1 VTDHQKIVQE
11 IIPAKLK
18 EIEARENIRVIHCV
32 ESGSRAWGF
41 ASPDSDYDVR
51 FIYVRPIEY
60 YLRLDKTRDVIEWQL
75 DDTLDI
81 NGWDLQKAL
90 RLLHSSNPTLFEWNN
105 SPIVY
110 KTTPEWAE
118 ISAIIGH
125 FFQKKAGLYHYL
137 STAKKNY
144 REYLKGDM
152 VKPKKYFY
160 VLRPILAC
168 RWILEKQT
176 PPPMLFS
183 ELADACLD
191 EDLVPAVSDLLRLKM
206 ETPEMGL
213 GPRIDVI
220 NDYLDASIDEVD
232 QLIQTLPGDERIT
245 WDELNHIFMD
255 ILGGGKIKWQ
265 I

>member
-1 VTDHQKIVQE
+1 MTDHQKIVQE
-11 IIPAKLK
+11 IIPAKLR
-18 EIEARENIRVIHCV
+18 EMEARENIRVIHCI

-51 FIYVRPIEY
+51 FIYVRPIDY

-90 RLLHSSNPTLFEWNN
+90 RLLHNSNPTLFEWNN

-118 ISAIIGH
+118 ISAIIGR
-125 FFQKKAGLYHYL
+125 FFQKKAGLHHYL
-137 STAKKNY
+137 STAKTNY

-152 VKPKKYFY
+152 VKLKKYFY

-191 EDLVPAVSDLLRLKM
+191 KALVRPVADLLRLKM

-220 NDYLDASIDEVD
+220 NDYLDASIEEVD
-232 QLIQTLPGDERIT
+232 QLIGMLPSDESVT
-245 WDELNHIFMD
+245 WDELNRLFLKTIGLN
-255 ILGGGKIKWQ
+255 I
-265 I
+265 

>member
-1 VTDHQKIVQE
+1 MTDHERIVQE
-11 IIPAKLK
+11 IIPGKLK
-18 EIEARENIRVIHCV
+18 EIEQLENIRVIHCI

-51 FIYVRPIEY
+51 FIYVRPPEF

-90 RLLHSSNPTLFEWNN
+90 RLLYSSNPTLFEWNS

-118 ISAIIGH
+118 ISAIIDQ

-137 STAKKNY
+137 STARKNY
-144 REYLKGDM
+144 REYLKGDT
-152 VKPKKYFY
+152 VRLKKYFY

-183 ELADACLD
+183 KLAEACLD
-191 EDLVPAVSDLLRLKM
+191 EALVPAVNKLLKLKM
-206 ETPEMGL
+206 ETPEIGT

-220 NDYLDASIDEVD
+220 NDYLDASIEEVD
-232 QLIQTLPGDERIT
+232 QLIQTLPRDEHVT
-245 WDELNHIFMD
+245 WDELNRLF
-255 ILGGGKIKWQ
+255 LKIVGLNP
-265 I
+265 

>member
-1 VTDHQKIVQE
+1 MRISGLSIVSSLAVVHGVCL
-11 IIPAKLK
+11 PVPSVGCSFFFFL
-18 EIEARENIRVIHCV
+18 
-32 ESGSRAWGF
+32 
-41 ASPDSDYDVR
+41 P
-51 FIYVRPIEY
+51 PLEY

-255 ILGGGKIKWQ
+255 ILGGKIKWQ

>member
-1 VTDHQKIVQE
+1 MTDHQKIVQE
-11 IIPAKLK
+11 IIPAKLQ
-18 EIEARENIRVIHCV
+18 EMEARENIRVIHCI

-51 FIYVRPIEY
+51 FIYVRPIDY

-90 RLLHSSNPTLFEWNN
+90 RLLHNSNPTLFEWNN

-118 ISAIIGH
+118 ISAIIGR
-125 FFQKKAGLYHYL
+125 FFQKKAGLHHYL
-137 STAKKNY
+137 STAKTNY

-152 VKPKKYFY
+152 VRLKKYFY

-191 EDLVPAVSDLLRLKM
+191 EALVNPVTDLLRLKM

-220 NDYLDASIDEVD
+220 NDYLDASIEEVD
-232 QLIQTLPGDERIT
+232 QLIRLLPSDESVT
-245 WDELNHIFMD
+245 WDELNRLFLKTIGLN
-255 ILGGGKIKWQ
+255 I
-265 I
+265 

>member
-1 VTDHQKIVQE
+1 MTDHQKIVQE

-255 ILGGGKIKWQ
+255 ILWGG
-265 I
+265 

>member
-1 VTDHQKIVQE
+1 MTDHQKIVQE

-75 DDTLDI
+75 DETLDI

-152 VKPKKYFY
+152 VKLKKYFY

-183 ELADACLD
+183 ALADVCLD
-191 EDLVPAVSDLLRLKM
+191 EALVPAVTDLLRLKM
-206 ETPEMGL
+206 ETPEIGL
-213 GPRIDVI
+213 GPRIDII
-220 NDYLDASIDEVD
+220 NDYLDASIEEVD
-232 QLIQTLPGDERIT
+232 RLIQAIPGDEKVT
-245 WDELNHIFMD
+245 WDELNRLFLEAVGIE
-255 ILGGGKIKWQ
+255 G
-265 I
+265 

>member
-1 VTDHQKIVQE
+1 MIDRQTIMQG
-11 IIPAKLK
+11 IIPAKLR
-18 EIEARENIRVIHCV
+18 EIEERENVRVLHCV

-51 FIYVRPIEY
+51 FIYARPPEY

-75 DDTLDI
+75 DETLDI
-81 NGWDLQKAL
+81 NGWDIQKAL

-110 KTTPEWAE
+110 RTTPEWAKV
-118 ISAIIGH
+118 SAVIEH
-125 FFQKKAGLYHYL
+125 FFQQKAGLFHYL

-152 VKPKKYFY
+152 VQPKKYFY

-168 RWILEKQT
+168 RWILEKQA

-183 ELADACLD
+183 ELADTCL
-191 EDLVPAVSDLLRLKM
+191 EDYMVPAVKELLRVKM
-206 ETPEMGL
+206 ETPEIGL
-213 GPRIDVI
+213 APRVDVI
-220 NDYLDASIDEVD
+220 NDYLDVSIEEIG
-232 QLIQTLPGDERIT
+232 QIIQALPNDVRVT
-245 WDELNHIFMD
+245 WDELNQLFLEMVG
-255 ILGGGKIKWQ
+255 LNRAVEF
-265 I
+265 

>member
-1 VTDHQKIVQE
+1 MTKHETIVEQ

-18 EIEARENIRVIHCV
+18 EIEQRENVRILHCI

-51 FIYVRPIEY
+51 FVYVRPAEY

-90 RLLHSSNPTLFEWNN
+90 RLLHTSNPTLFEWNN

-118 ISAIIGH
+118 ISEVIGH
-125 FFQKKAGLYHYL
+125 YFQKKAGLYHYL

-144 REYLKGDM
+144 REYLKADM
-152 VKPKKYFY
+152 VRLKKYFY

-191 EDLVPAVSDLLRLKM
+191 EALVPAVNSLLRLKM
-206 ETPEMGL
+206 ETPEIGL

-220 NDYLDASIDEVD
+220 NEYLDASIAEIE
-232 QLIQTLPGDERIT
+232 QWIQSLSGDEKAS
-245 WDELNHIFMD
+245 WEELNALF
-255 ILGGGKIKWQ
+255 LKTVG
-265 I
+265 

>member
-1 VTDHQKIVQE
+1 MTDHQKIVQE

-51 FIYVRPIEY
+51 FIYVRPLEY

-75 DDTLDI
+75 DETLDI

-152 VKPKKYFY
+152 VKLKKYFY

-183 ELADACLD
+183 ALADVCLD
-191 EDLVPAVSDLLRLKM
+191 EALVPAVTDLLRLKM
-206 ETPEMGL
+206 ETPEIGL
-213 GPRIDVI
+213 GPRIDII
-220 NDYLDASIDEVD
+220 NDYLDASIEEVD
-232 QLIQTLPGDERIT
+232 RLIQAIPGDEKVT
-245 WDELNHIFMD
+245 WDELNRLFLEAVGIE
-255 ILGGGKIKWQ
+255 G
-265 I
+265 

>member
-1 VTDHQKIVQE
+1 MYHQRIVQD

-18 EIEARENIRVIHCV
+18 EIEARENVRIIHCV

-51 FIYVRPIEY
+51 FIYVRPVEC
-60 YLRLDKTRDVIEWQL
+60 YLQLNKTRDVIEWQL

-90 RLLHSSNPTLFEWNN
+90 RLLHNSNPTLFEWNN

-110 KTTPEWAE
+110 KTTPEWSE
-118 ISAIIGH
+118 ISAVIGH
-125 FFQKKAGLYHYL
+125 FFQKKSGLYHYL

-152 VKPKKYFY
+152 VKLKKYFY

-183 ELADACLD
+183 ELVDACLD
-191 EDLVPAVSDLLRLKM
+191 KSMVPAVNNLLKM
-206 ETPEMGL
+206 KTETPEIGL
-213 GPRIDVI
+213 GPRIEII
-220 NDYLDASIDEVD
+220 NDYLDASIEEVD
-232 QLIQTLPGDERIT
+232 KHIQILPNDEKVT
-245 WDELNHIFMD
+245 WDELNKLF
-255 ILGGGKIKWQ
+255 IKTVRADN
-265 I
+265 

>member
-1 VTDHQKIVQE
+1 MTDHQIIMQD

-18 EIEARENIRVIHCV
+18 EIEARENIRIIHCV

-51 FIYVRPIEY
+51 FIYVRPLEY

-75 DDTLDI
+75 DETLDI
-81 NGWDLQKAL
+81 NGWDIQKAL

-110 KTTPEWAE
+110 KTTSEWSE
-118 ISAIIGH
+118 ISAVIDH

-152 VKPKKYFY
+152 VKLKKYFY

-191 EDLVPAVSDLLRLKM
+191 HALAPAVNDLLRLKM
-206 ETPEMGL
+206 ETPEFGL
-213 GPRIDVI
+213 GPHIGII
-220 NDYLDASIDEVD
+220 NDYLDASIEEVD
-232 QLIQTLPGDERIT
+232 QLIQTLPNDEKIT
-245 WDELNHIFMD
+245 WDELNYLF
-255 ILGGGKIKWQ
+255 LKTVALEG
-265 I
+265 

>member
-1 VTDHQKIVQE
+1 MTDHLRITQE
-11 IIPAKLK
+11 IIPAKLR
-18 EIEARENIRVIHCV
+18 EIEERENIKVIHCV

-90 RLLHSSNPTLFEWNN
+90 RLLHKSNPTLFEWNN
-105 SPIVY
+105 SPIIY
-110 KTTPEWAE
+110 KTTPEWSE
-118 ISAIIGH
+118 ISAIIGR

-137 STAKKNY
+137 STAKSNY
-144 REYLKGDM
+144 REYLKGEE
-152 VKPKKYFY
+152 VKLKKYFY

-191 EDLVPAVSDLLRLKM
+191 KALVPAVNNLLKMKM
-206 ETPEMGL
+206 ETPEIGL
-213 GPRIDVI
+213 GPRIDII
-220 NDYLDASIDEVD
+220 NDYLDSSIEEVD
-232 QLIQTLPGDERIT
+232 QMIQTIPNDEFDT
-245 WDELNHIFMD
+245 WPELNSMFLKTIGMS
-255 ILGGGKIKWQ
+255 K
-265 I
+265 

>member
-1 VTDHQKIVQE
+1 MTDHQKIVQE
-11 IIPAKLK
+11 IIPAKLQ
-18 EIEARENIRVIHCV
+18 EMEARENIRVIHCI

-51 FIYVRPIEY
+51 FIYVRPIDY

-90 RLLHSSNPTLFEWNN
+90 RLLHNSNPTLFEWNN

-118 ISAIIGH
+118 ISAIIGR
-125 FFQKKAGLYHYL
+125 FFQKKAGLHHYL
-137 STAKKNY
+137 STAKTNY

-152 VKPKKYFY
+152 VKLKKYFY

-191 EDLVPAVSDLLRLKM
+191 EALVNPVTDLLRLKM

-220 NDYLDASIDEVD
+220 NDYLDASIEEVD
-232 QLIQTLPGDERIT
+232 QLIRLLPSDESVT
-245 WDELNHIFMD
+245 WDELNRLFLKTIGLN
-255 ILGGGKIKWQ
+255 I
-265 I
+265 

>member
-255 ILGGGKIKWQ
+255 ILGGGVK
-265 I
+265 

>member
-1 VTDHQKIVQE
+1 MTDHEKIIHE
-11 IIPAKLK
+11 IIPAKLQ
-18 EIEARENIRVIHCV
+18 EIEERENVRILHCV

-51 FIYVRPIEY
+51 FIYVRPPEF

-81 NGWDLQKAL
+81 NGWDLDKAL
-90 RLLHSSNPTLFEWNN
+90 QLLHSSNPTLFEWNR

-118 ISAIIGH
+118 ISATADR
-125 FFQKKAGLYHYL
+125 FFKHKAGLYHYL
-137 STAKKNY
+137 STARRNY
-144 REYLKGDM
+144 REHLKYDT
-152 VKPKKYFY
+152 VKLKKYFY

-168 RWILEKQT
+168 RWILEKHL

-191 EDLVPAVSDLLRLKM
+191 KALVPSVTELLRMKM
-206 ETPEMGL
+206 ETPELGT
-213 GPRIDVI
+213 GPRIDII
-220 NDYLDASIDEVD
+220 NEYIESSIEEIEQILQAMPDKE
-232 QLIQTLPGDERIT
+232 ILP
-245 WDELNHIFMD
+245 WDELNRLF
-255 ILGGGKIKWQ
+255 LQ
-265 I
+265 IVFSEK

>member
-1 VTDHQKIVQE
+1 MTDHERITQE
-11 IIPAKLK
+11 VIPAKLR
-18 EIEARENIRVIHCV
+18 EIEQRENIRILHCV

-51 FIYVRPIEY
+51 FIYVRPLAF
-60 YLRLDKTRDVIEWQL
+60 YLRLDHTRDVIEWQL
-75 DDTLDI
+75 DETLDI

-90 RLLHSSNPTLFEWNN
+90 GLLHSSNSTLFEWNN

-125 FFQKKAGLYHYL
+125 YFQQKAGLYHYL
-137 STAKKNY
+137 ETAKKNY
-144 REYLKGDM
+144 EEYLRGDT
-152 VKPKKYFY
+152 VKLKKYFY
-160 VLRPILAC
+160 VLRPLLAC
-168 RWILEKQT
+168 RWILANQT

-191 EDLVPAVSDLLRLKM
+191 KALVPAVTELLRMKT
-206 ETPEMGL
+206 ETPELGT

-220 NDYLDASIDEVD
+220 NNYLYASIAEVNSIL
-232 QLIQTLPGDERIT
+232 QSVPRDERVT
-245 WDELNHIFMD
+245 WDELNQVFLR
-255 ILGGGKIKWQ
+255 ILKV
-265 I
+265 